1 MERKKRG
8 LKDRRA
14 FLTDAGKYGALVVGG
29 MTAANLQRGAIAA
42 QTTSADSGRPV
53 QEKAMMVRVFGVAR
67 RAPGLTKADV
77 RGKSFIPLLQYGA
90 NVLREATKVPDNR
103 QPLLFIQNF
112 ISDAAFGVE
121 GQADC
126 PLFTDRDFVAE
137 YLMGVGDTVVGSV
150 SGEIAP
156 MPGSQPPP
164 GRAPAGTGQP
174 ARRRPALPEYGEAGT
189 DLPLATRQ
197 VLAQGNRPLAEA
209 GREKGMHFLKM
220 SSSVSAADQIKAWQA
235 LHEKALAATPIFASN
250 LAGYE
255 LMQRLPD
262 TANKQPNRCGA
273 EMPVPDL
280 VACFWSKT
288 KPGSQE
294 FPAYARALR
303 KADQQ
308 NAIDGPASFFVL
320 VEEWEVFMNPTFV
333 G

>member
-1 MERKKRG
+1 MKRRTTN
-8 LKDRRA
+8 RRT
-14 FLTDAGKYGALVVGG
+14 FLTDTGKLSAMLVGG
-29 MTAANLQRGAIAA
+29 LAATRSALTA
-42 QTTSADSGRPV
+42 QTTSADEGRAV
-53 QEKAMMVRVFGVAR
+53 QEKAAMVRVFGVAR

-77 RGKSFIPLLQYGA
+77 RGKSFIPLLGYGA

-103 QPLLFIQNF
+103 QPMLFIQNF
-112 ISDAAFGVE
+112 INDGAFGNE

-126 PLFTDRDFVAE
+126 PIISDRDFVAE

-156 MPGSQPPP
+156 MPGSQPAA
-164 GRAPAGTGQP
+164 GRGGAGTGQP
-174 ARRRPALPEYGEAGT
+174 ARRRPALPEYGENGT
-189 DLPLATRQ
+189 DIPLATKQ
-197 VLAQGNRPLAEA
+197 VLAEGTRPLAIA
-209 GREKGMHFLKM
+209 GREKGMHFIKM
-220 SSSVSAADQIKAWQA
+220 SAGVSNVAEQVKAWQA
-235 LHEKALAATPIFASN
+235 LHAKALAATPIFKDN
-250 LAGYE
+250 LAGFE

-262 TANKQPNRCGA
+262 TAAKAPNKCGG

-294 FPAYARALR
+294 FPSYVRALK

-308 NAIDGPASFFVL
+308 NAIDGASSFFVL